1 MTGKIWKKRTVTVFL
16 MIIIGLIC
24 FLIFGST
31 KVSADA
37 HVQTNARKY
46 FTSYVVKSG
55 DSLWDIADTYMTTGY
70 SCVDEYIGEV
80 IKANRLESDVIYP
93 GQLLILPYYSDRPLY
108 HTKADDEPEEAG
120 GSSFAG
126 AYLSLE

>member
-1 MTGKIWKKRTVTVFL
+1 MTEKLWKKRIITVFIL
-16 MIIIGLIC
+16 IIIAWIC
-24 FLIFGST
+24 FMIFGTT

-37 HVQTNARKY
+37 HIQSDTRKY

-55 DSLWDIADTYMTTGY
+55 GSLWTIADTYMTSGY

-80 IKANRLESDVIYP
+80 MTSNRLESDVLYP

-108 HTKADDEPEEAG
+108 HAEADGQPASGDASSPDGAFVLPE
-120 GSSFAG
+120 
-126 AYLSLE
+126 

>member
-16 MIIIGLIC
+16 LIMIGLIC

-37 HVQTNARKY
+37 HVQTDARKY

-55 DSLWDIADTYMTTGY
+55 DSLWDIADTYMTSGY

-80 IKANRLESDVIYP
+80 ITSNRLESDVIYP
-93 GQLLILPYYSDRPLY
+93 GQLLILPYYSDKPLY
-108 HTKADDEPEEAG
+108 HTEADAEPEKAAG
-120 GSSFAG
+120 PSFAD
-126 AYLSLE
+126 ACLPLE